1 MIWYEYNLYIYM
13 YGYCY
18 IAYQQ
23 LSDQDANPFMAV
35 ISVKSNFEGLLN
47 HCCHMPSYVN
57 LVGCS
62 PCTWYLLQYVFDLC
76 FFLFV
81 ERDGSYIGW
90 FSLCTLYH
98 LWSPGLLL
106 IPKDVRC
113 RKALRQCS
121 SSGWTWWLMVR
132 QPLPWAST
140 HLIWTLWARHAA
152 GDDLVCWRKTYGN
165 P

>member
-1 MIWYEYNLYIYM
+1 M

-76 FFLFV
+76 FFFICG
-81 ERDGSYIGW
+81 ERWFIHWLILTMHFISLMISRFASYTQRCEVPEGLTPVQLLWVNLVTDGPPATALGFNPPDLDVMSKACCGRWSRLLKKDLWKSIGQ
-90 FSLCTLYH
+90 
-98 LWSPGLLL
+98 
-106 IPKDVRC
+106 V
-113 RKALRQCS
+113 A
-121 SSGWTWWLMVR
+121 
-132 QPLPWAST
+132 
-140 HLIWTLWARHAA
+140 
-152 GDDLVCWRKTYGN
+152 
-165 P
+165 